1 VSILKNLR
9 RRFDIYCYKNRD
21 KGIPNLMLYIVLGTA
36 LVYLMSDI
44 AGNTGLYSMLYFDRA
59 KILQGQIWRLVT
71 FPLTFNAGNLM
82 LTAIS
87 LFCYYSI
94 GRAMENVWGTLRFNL
109 FYLTG
114 VVMMD
119 IYCMLFGGV
128 ASVTYLNLSLFLSYA
143 TMYPDAQFLLFF
155 IIPVKAWIFALV
167 DLAITVWDVIA
178 LSFPVFYFPY
188 NFFPLLAIA
197 NYLLFFGKDV
207 LNVIPRSWR
216 INARR
221 LFKKQP
227 AAPQKTKVIRFDAG
241 SYEASTAAVKAPY
254 THKCT
259 VCGRTDV
266 TNPELE
272 FRYCSRCKG
281 YHCYCEEHISN
292 HSHVQ

>member
-1 VSILKNLR
+1 MSILKNLR

-44 AGNTGLYSMLYFDRA
+44 AGNTGLYSMLYFDRV

-167 DLAITVWDVIA
+167 GCDCPVLPGFLLPLQLLPPACHRQLSAVLRQGCAECDSPVLADQ
-178 LSFPVFYFPY
+178 
-188 NFFPLLAIA
+188 
-197 NYLLFFGKDV
+197 
-207 LNVIPRSWR
+207 R
-216 INARR
+216 
-221 LFKKQP
+221 P
-227 AAPQKTKVIRFDAG
+227 AAV
-241 SYEASTAAVKAPY
+241 
-254 THKCT
+254 
-259 VCGRTDV
+259 
-266 TNPELE
+266 
-272 FRYCSRCKG
+272 
-281 YHCYCEEHISN
+281 
-292 HSHVQ
+292 